1 MSSNQTP
8 IRAVRVPDELWDAAK
23 LKAAELGCT
32 LTDVIISALEEFIE
46 L

>member
-1 MSSNQTP
+1 MSSP
-8 IRAVRVPDELWDAAK
+8 IRAVRVPDALWDAAK

-32 LTDVIISALEEFIE
+32 ITDVLIAALEEFIE